1 MFFKIV
7 FALIIP
13 GFKISKTRAIKRS
26 KAKNVAIGPKV
37 ADTTFNFTRNKERKK
52 KKELMEKFSKNML
65 VKTYVQMGPNL

>member
-1 MFFKIV
+1 M

-26 KAKNVAIGPKV
+26 KAKNAVIGPKI

-52 KKELMEKFSKNML
+52 KLMEKFSKNRL

>member
-52 KKELMEKFSKNML
+52 KKELMEKFSKNIF